1 MTDTMPTRQKNLI
14 LDQIKI
20 TIGNFLAV
28 QKPVFAVS
36 MDVAG
41 VPVSPLPIAT
51 PAVPTAPAVSAAVP
65 QPPQGASEAI
75 NAANENDY
83 WRANGCDPETFNGVG
98 RPEHNPQTVEWKALR
113 LLAAHVQRL
122 QA

>member
-1 MTDTMPTRQKNLI
+1 MTDTVPTKQNSLI
-14 LDQIKI
+14 LEQVKI
-20 TIGNFLAV
+20 TIGKYLAV
-28 QKPVFAVS
+28 QKPAFAVF

-41 VPVSPLPIAT
+41 GPVSLLPIGT
-51 PAVPTAPAVSAAVP
+51 PALPTAPPVSVATP
-65 QPPQGASEAI
+65 QPPQGASDAT

-98 RPEHNPQTVEWKALR
+98 RPEHNPQTVESKALR
-113 LLAAHVQRL
+113 LLAAHLQRL